1 MVGWRTTEGG
11 LGQRR
16 GSGQMGVD
24 RDGDISP
31 DLVAP
36 PRVPLPSSPQ
46 PQVAQPPVA
55 SVSPPPATRRGA
67 PLPSVVPVV
76 LRGNGAGQGLTG
88 SVPGARIVDREP
100 HTPAAVRVRGPVG
113 EAVRVA
119 EPPGR
124 PSSWSASV
132 GRARTAL
139 GLGPHPLL
147 VPADLHVVVDVDAD
161 GIVLGTTQRTLWRA
175 LRPGPA
181 RVALVEQAPSSGSG
195 RPVVEAIE
203 GCVAGRTYADLRE
216 GLFVTALELP
226 GPVSSASTR
235 VTRHRTCLA
244 GGLDARQEV
253 VRTFES
259 PAERVRLEVRF
270 HSDRLPVGAT
280 AWVGSDRGEAKV
292 DVPLVDG
299 RLLWSG
305 AASSACTVGLRWGW

>member
-1 MVGWRTTEGG
+1 
-11 LGQRR
+11 
-16 GSGQMGVD
+16 MGAD
-24 RDGDISP
+24 RDGEVTP
-31 DLVAP
+31 DLVVP
-36 PRVPLPSSPQ
+36 PRVPLPSAPQ
-46 PQVAQPPVA
+46 PEAPPA
-55 SVSPPPATRRGA
+55 SPPAPPMAGRRGA
-67 PLPSVVPVV
+67 PLPSVVPAVF
-76 LRGNGAGQGLTG
+76 RGNAAGERLSGAAP
-88 SVPGARIVDREP
+88 SARIIDREP

-113 EAVRVA
+113 EQVKVA

-124 PSSWSASV
+124 PKSWAAAV
-132 GRARTAL
+132 TRARTAL
-139 GLGPHPLL
+139 GLGPHPVL
-147 VPADLHVVVDVDAD
+147 VPDDLHVVVDVDAD

-181 RVALVEQAPSSGSG
+181 RVALVEQAPASGSG

-244 GGLDARQEV
+244 GELDARQQV
-253 VRTFES
+253 VRTLES

-270 HSDRLPVGAT
+270 HADRPPVGAT
-280 AWVGSDRGEAKV
+280 AWVGSDQGEVKV

-305 AASSACTVGLRWGW
+305 RATSACTVGLRWGW